1 MDLVKLVTTVL
12 ALLAQLNSK
21 RLYAGAGG
29 VATLAYYKPEYWQFC
44 VVAVVVGTLFALCF
58 EHAAIPVDVTK
69 DATPCPPVV
78 PAVDP
83 NVPRGA

>member
-29 VATLAYYKPEYWQFC
+29 VATLAYYKPDYWQYC
-44 VVAVVVGTLFALCF
+44 VVAVVLGTLFALCF
-58 EHAAIPVDVTK
+58 EHSSVPVDVTAAPK
-69 DATPCPPVV
+69 PSPCPPP
-78 PAVDP
+78 PA
-83 NVPRGA
+83 A